1 MKFFYVLF
9 VISITISFLSAQ
21 EVETE
26 DEDDDYNV
34 DIDPADIG
42 DIGNNTI
49 YVLGD
54 NGEVVM
60 GQTNRSD
67 PRQKKASAKNIHFYL
82 YTKGGAGL
90 DQHYE
95 LFVNKSTNLKNSP
108 FNPAYPTKIL
118 IHGFGN
124 SYKSPFGQQTKNSY
138 LNSGRYNVIVVD
150 WRKLARAPWYL
161 TASKNTRLVGQTTA
175 QLIDNLVQGAGM
187 KLENLHI
194 IGHSLGAHT
203 AGIAGKNVKSGRVER
218 ITGLDPALPL
228 YNLAPGDAEWRLTKD
243 DAQFVDVI
251 HTASGLL
258 GFLFP
263 LGDNDYYPNGGT
275 VSQPGCNF
283 DIGGSC
289 SHSRS
294 WEYFIETI
302 PNAVAFPT
310 RACENLKQ
318 VKDGSCDS
326 FRSDAPNMGD
336 RTFKDEEN
344 RIFYTK
350 TRSEKPFAIN
360 VDV

>member
-1 MKFFYVLF
+1 MKFL
-9 VISITISFLSAQ
+9 L
-21 EVETE
+21 
-26 DEDDDYNV
+26 
-34 DIDPADIG
+34 
-42 DIGNNTI
+42 
-49 YVLGD
+49 
-54 NGEVVM
+54 
-60 GQTNRSD
+60 
-67 PRQKKASAKNIHFYL
+67 FYL
-82 YTKGGAGL
+82 A
-90 DQHYE
+90 
-95 LFVNKSTNLKNSP
+95 
-108 FNPAYPTKIL
+108 
-118 IHGFGN
+118 
-124 SYKSPFGQQTKNSY
+124 Y
-138 LNSGRYNVIVVD
+138 LNNGRYNVIIVD
-150 WRKLARAPWYL
+150 WRKLASAPWYL

-187 KLENLHI
+187 KLESLHI

-203 AGIAGKNVKSGRVER
+203 AGIAGKNIKSGRVER

-336 RTFKDEEN
+336 RTFKDEE
-344 RIFYTK
+344 
-350 TRSEKPFAIN
+350 
-360 VDV
+360 